1 MLGEWA
7 AAKGE
12 GSLDRGPQ
20 RVQIG
25 TIMKQPVPD
34 VTMGACHSEGGDAGV
49 RNARVCEGEA
59 VLPESV

>member
-20 RVQIG
+20 SVQIG

-34 VTMGACHSEGGDAGV
+34 VIRDACRSEEAGAGV
-49 RNARVCEGEA
+49 RNAGVCEGEA

>member
-1 MLGEWA
+1 M
-7 AAKGE
+7 
-12 GSLDRGPQ
+12 
-20 RVQIG
+20 QIE

-49 RNARVCEGEA
+49 GNAGVCEEEA